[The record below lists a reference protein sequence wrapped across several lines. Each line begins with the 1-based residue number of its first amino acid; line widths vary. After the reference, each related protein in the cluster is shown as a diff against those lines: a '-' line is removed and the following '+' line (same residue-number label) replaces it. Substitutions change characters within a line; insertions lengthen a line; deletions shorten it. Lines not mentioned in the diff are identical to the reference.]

1 MLNLKVNTKSY
12 EKSSPMLARNYE
24 EIKHLHHRAGFGI
37 SCTELKK
44 ASLRPVKNAVQNLL
58 KGRGNAEPLQEIK
71 ENLRPPYDSKDRS
84 EEIVKQYLRI
94 RNQQQQNLNTAW
106 MKRLAETEHPLQEK
120 MTLFWHGH
128 FACRIN
134 NAFQMQQLNN
144 VHRKYALGNFRQMLL
159 EVSKTPAMLS
169 FLNNQQNKKGKPN
182 ENFARELME
191 LFTLGRGHYT
201 EKDIKEA
208 ARAFTGWQYDR
219 EGGFHFNERQHDS
232 GSKIFFGKTG
242 NFNGED
248 IIDIIL
254 EKKQAA
260 YFIAERI
267 YKFLVNDIPD
277 PIYVKEL
284 GDHFYTSDYQIKP
297 LLEKLFTSKWF
308 YEKNNRGNKI
318 KSPIEFIT
326 GLNRQFYVSY
336 QNPKI
341 QLLLQRS
348 LGQILFNP
356 PNVAGWPGGQN
367 WIDSST
373 LLTRMRL
380 PSLLLNGGVID
391 FGDKTDPE
399 DEAAI
404 AAGQFRRPAG
414 RNFIRTQPDWDRFFQ
429 ELPPNTNKA
438 ELAGFLLAPALS
450 SSMLEKFETSSLKD
464 MAVQLASTP
473 EYQLC

>member
-1 MLNLKVNTKSY
+1 
-12 EKSSPMLARNYE
+12 MLAKNHE
-24 EIKHLHHRAGFGI
+24 LIKHLYNRAGFGI
-37 SCTELKK
+37 SYPQLKK
-44 ASLRPVKNAVQNLL
+44 RSSIKTAVKELL
-58 KGRGNAEPLQEIK
+58 EQANAEHPLKAIQ

-84 EEIVKQYLRI
+84 EEKIRQYLRM
-94 RNQQQQNLNTAW
+94 RNQQQQDLNIAW
-106 MKRLAETEHPLQEK
+106 MERLAETTHPLLEK

-128 FACRIN
+128 FACRTN
-134 NAFQMQQLNN
+134 NAYYMQQLNN
-144 VHRKYALGNFRQMLL
+144 VHRKHALGNFRQMLL
-159 EVSKTPAMLS
+159 EVSKTPAMLA

-208 ARAFTGWQYDR
+208 ARAFTGWQYGR
-219 EGGFHFNERQHDS
+219 EGEFRFNERQHDN
-232 GSKIFFGKTG
+232 GSKTFFGKTG
-242 NFNGED
+242 NFKGEE

-254 EKKQAA
+254 ENKQAA
-260 YFIAERI
+260 YFISERI

-277 PIYVKEL
+277 PAHVKEL
-284 GDHFYTSDYQIKP
+284 GEHFYASGYQLKP
-297 LLEKLFTSKWF
+297 LLEKIFTSGWF
-308 YEKNNRGNKI
+308 YDKANRGNKI

-348 LGQILFNP
+348 LGQVLFNP

-380 PSLLLNGGVID
+380 PSILLNGGVID

-399 DEAAI
+399 DEALI

-414 RNFIRTQPDWDRFFQ
+414 RNFIRTRPDWDKFLQ
-429 ELPPNTNKA
+429 ELPPNADKT
-438 ELAGFLLAPALS
+438 ELADLLLAPVLDPS
-450 SSMLEKFETSSLKD
+450 QIEKFKAGSLKD
-464 MAVQLASTP
+464 TAVQLVSTP